1 MIKSVFYCLNSI
13 KSIQKQKICLS
24 HQKVLIKYILA
35 FSDDGCVILKTI
47 VETTLMK
54 MTKPV
59 PDDIA
64 NVQNRN
70 SDVAMTNVFR
80 ADGNVITTMVRF
92 LKYFLTLFLQKV
104 IYLNLFDTFWF
115 FDFRILYFLVQLKN
129 IVKLSW
135 ITAPQ
140 DSFTSF
146 LKIWKKFWQLS
157 VSQD

>member
-1 MIKSVFYCLNSI
+1 MHCIKMIKSVFYCLNSI
-13 KSIQKQKICLS
+13 RSIQKQKNMYVAS
-24 HQKVLIKYILA
+24 KSSNYILT

-54 MTKPV
+54 MTRPV

-70 SDVAMTNVFR
+70 SDVATTNVFR

-104 IYLNLFDTFWF
+104 IYLNLFDTFLF
-115 FDFRILYFLVQLKN
+115 FYFRILYFLVQLKN
-129 IVKLSW
+129 IVKLS
-135 ITAPQ
+135 
-140 DSFTSF
+140 
-146 LKIWKKFWQLS
+146 
-157 VSQD
+157 